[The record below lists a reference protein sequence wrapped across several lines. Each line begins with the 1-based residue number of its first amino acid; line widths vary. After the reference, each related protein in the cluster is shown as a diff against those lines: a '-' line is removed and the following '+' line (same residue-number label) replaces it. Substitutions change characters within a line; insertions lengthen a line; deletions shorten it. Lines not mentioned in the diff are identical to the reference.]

1 MTARQV
7 ARAQAGLARVLEE
20 EGRYAE
26 ALDWARQALQI
37 LERLRD
43 QDLEWTR
50 QLVSRLQERL

>member
-1 MTARQV
+1 V